1 MLKGQSG
8 IICTFERKFLIK
20 SMDIQKTCDKK
31 VQLIYCAIRAL
42 ICQRSGFTQK
52 THVSE
57 EIMAKGKQK
66 ANFSSL
72 AEMFPRKGQH
82 KKTMSKDLTNRFTQ
96 ENAHDAI
103 ELHSHTH
110 EKHTHTQAHTHRDTQ
125 TQTHR
130 HAHSHTHKHTSTHT
144 KNTHTHTHKHTP
156 RGATDHH
163 QSPDRARMRR
173 RRANRR
179 T

>member
-1 MLKGQSG
+1 
-8 IICTFERKFLIK
+8 
-20 SMDIQKTCDKK
+20 
-31 VQLIYCAIRAL
+31 
-42 ICQRSGFTQK
+42 
-52 THVSE
+52 
-57 EIMAKGKQK
+57 MAKGQQK

-72 AEMFPRKGQH
+72 AEMFSRKGQH

-144 KNTHTHTHKHTP
+144 QNTHTHTQAHSHTHKHTSTHTQNTSTHTHTHTHTHRQTHKKHKQGSIWTLYIKKGHVNP
-156 RGATDHH
+156 RNALSVRWLVRRFFYPHLTQTHTNLICE
-163 QSPDRARMRR
+163 RAR
-173 RRANRR
+173 
-179 T
+179 